1 MLGNLFS
8 LYLLRTKCK
17 RYYFLCSLTI
27 DNLAYCCCTAV
38 LPCSVAVTFSSS
50 SVVFAMLWLCPH
62 LASSLRCRV
71 ASLPY
76 SMSVHDHCVGRLDT
90 NGYSLF
96 SAFPS
101 TSRKEWIYSSPTRS
115 SVSLSLACP
124 ALGSVVDL
132 RGLQIDVHQ
141 HPKWP

>member
-1 MLGNLFS
+1 MG
-8 LYLLRTKCK
+8 TKCK

-38 LPCSVAVTFSSS
+38 LPCSVAFAFSSS
-50 SVVFAMLWLCPH
+50 RCICSVAVVPS
-62 LASSLRCRV
+62 SSLLRCL

-76 SMSVHDHCVGRLDT
+76 SMSVHDHCVGRLDD

-101 TSRKEWIYSSPTRS
+101 TSRMEWNHSSPARS

-124 ALGSVVDL
+124 ALRSVVDL
-132 RGLQIDVHQ
+132 RGLRIEVHR